1 MSNVIF
7 FDIDDTIING
17 QSQPRL
23 VKYLFFKGKINILFL
38 IRVYFWFILYKLSLI
53 KSPLSIME
61 YSFRFISGWRIDL
74 TEKILN
80 EFYNDNLKVKL
91 NRKVID
97 EINYHKKQGNIIIIV
112 TNVFYSLAKI
122 IADNLGIDKVIATN
136 LEIENNRYTGK
147 IKGEIVYGE
156 NKVRQS
162 KK

>member
-1 MSNVIF
+1 
-7 FDIDDTIING
+7 
-17 QSQPRL
+17 
-23 VKYLFFKGKINILFL
+23 
-38 IRVYFWFILYKLSLI
+38 
-53 KSPLSIME
+53 ME